1 MGGITTRKGKR
12 IDTFGEFA
20 FSLDGT
26 ISPRVAR
33 GVSMHDVKT
42 TAVIFSLFGSYLD
55 VLKDI
60 LRIQAVEL
68 QIDLDSLDDFQNVG
82 PRLG

>member
-1 MGGITTRKGKR
+1 MFRISYFDWVALPQVKGK
-12 IDTFGEFA
+12 E
-20 FSLDGT
+20 
-26 ISPRVAR
+26 V
-33 GVSMHDVKT
+33 V
-42 TAVIFSLFGSYLD
+42 FSLFGSYLD
-55 VLKDI
+55 VLEDI

>member
-1 MGGITTRKGKR
+1 
-12 IDTFGEFA
+12 
-20 FSLDGT
+20 
-26 ISPRVAR
+26 
-33 GVSMHDVKT
+33 MHDVKT

-55 VLKDI
+55 VLEDI